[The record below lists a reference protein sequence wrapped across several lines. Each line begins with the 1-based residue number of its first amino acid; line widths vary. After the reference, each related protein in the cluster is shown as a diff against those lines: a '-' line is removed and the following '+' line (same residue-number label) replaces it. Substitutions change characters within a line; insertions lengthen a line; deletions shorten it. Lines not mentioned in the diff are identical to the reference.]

1 MSGELLI
8 DSNYMMCIDGYG
20 TLKKMHVNYL
30 KFLQFKDGSLLPSPR
45 YELDF
50 VIWF

>member
-1 MSGELLI
+1 MSRELLM
-8 DSNYMMCIDGYG
+8 DYSYMMFIDGYG

-30 KFLQFKDGSLLPSPR
+30 KFLQFKDGAFLPSPR

-50 VIWF
+50 VMWF